1 MGISNDVI
9 TNRLDK
15 KINYGFARTDF
26 DSNKSIAA
34 ESLTSPIPNPSHNL
48 WMDSDLI
55 PTVPPLTNTSEVAV
69 YKYNSNA
76 SQGSSVG
83 DVEGVFEF
91 TVDGTVQNKRSWL
104 MHSTPGDTTTDILTD
119 WIRVTYGAQYFP
131 QFVVGPSGAS
141 GNTNLTPSNGYT
153 PIFPVGVAG
162 KEYYFDFEAGLLV
175 FCGTTSPDTFIGSGD
190 SVYMTSGYKYV
201 GVKGFKNANWNSIVT
216 IDYSQLSI
224 PNTPFLS
231 RISEVNRPN
240 NNVDAANVHTLL
252 FDVDSG
258 FALDENNPGEITVR
272 MESTFKTWKIYED
285 SDSLTSD
292 DIIAQAVDTISL
304 FGGNGIK
311 LDAVTTTGNK
321 SLTVNYDDNFIAPL
335 ADLALSADTLKNNEY
350 EKFVTESGDNI
361 MEENGDVTLNLA
373 STVRIVSDLQT
384 GAYYLDYTNFTNIP
398 FGLANTIVVDN
409 AIDTKVD
416 KEFVENLNITSANS
430 ALLND
435 ELPTYYLEY
444 SNFTNTPQDLNQF
457 TNINTNFQNATQ
469 VDAAII
475 NKVDHNFIN
484 NLTGVDADTL
494 GGSTSSTI
502 LSNFK
507 QTTDLS
513 EFLNITSD
521 FQSAAE
527 VEALIDKTHVDA
539 LGVDATHLEG
549 EDGTFYLD
557 YNQFSN
563 TPGNLSDFTNDTN
576 FQNAAE
582 VEALIN
588 KPHVDAL
595 LVNAAQLNGKD
606 ENFYRDYNNLNANVP
621 FIPTNIGSF
630 TEVDSSAAGT
640 GLANSAV
647 LLWISDPNLPL
658 GGSWKPSTLQQVSPG
673 VFSYQNYATTF
684 ANLIPLAGSGSGW
697 DADKLDAQ
705 EGTYYL
711 NYLNFTN
718 TPQDLSDFTNLF
730 NFANTS
736 QVSAA
741 ITTTVN
747 KAHVDA
753 LGINATHLEGEDG
766 TFYLDY
772 NQFSNTPGNLSDF
785 TNDTNFQN
793 AAEVNAAI
801 NAEVT
806 NGYINNLNGVSV
818 HNATQLNNQPASF
831 YLDYNNLNANV
842 PTALSDFSNDLNFQ
856 NITQVNA
863 SIDARVTASFIN
875 NLPGDVDA
883 DKVFGKDKTNL
894 YNFLDGIPQGLQ
906 DLDNTTTNFQNPT
919 QVEALIDKT
928 HVDALGINAAT
939 LEGEDKLFY
948 LDYNQFSNTP
958 GNLSDFTNDTNFQ
971 NVTEVEA
978 LIDSTVTSAF
988 INLRTV
994 NADQLNGFT
1003 YQTLLTNFKQ
1013 SSDLRE
1019 FLNTTSF
1026 ANTTQVEQIIDK
1038 THVDLLNVDAFTL
1051 NTFTATDLLDWNN
1064 FNNIPNGVSYWTN
1077 DSGYQTLS
1085 DVTTTIDKSHV
1096 DALGI
1101 NATELNGQNSNF
1113 YRDYNNLNANVPTAL
1128 SDFSND
1134 LNLQDATD
1142 VDAAIIARVNKS
1154 YVNAL
1159 GIDAT
1164 HLNGRDESNLY
1175 GFLQG
1180 RPVKVSDL
1188 PNDAN
1193 YQNATQVTN
1202 LIDKTHIDAQNVD
1215 AVTLSGKPLSYVLDY
1230 GNILF
1235 TPRNVSYFTN
1245 DAGYQTPSDVL
1256 TLVDKA
1262 HIDAQNVDADTL
1274 DNRDSAFY
1282 RDYNNLNANVPTD
1295 VSHWNNDANYATESY
1310 VDTKVT
1316 DLIDAAPTAL
1326 DTLNELAASLNDD
1339 ANFAST
1345 ITNELATKA
1354 DVSVLGDIDAR
1365 KFKNIIKFRT
1375 QSGDIIVMENGD
1387 VTLNLTSD
1395 DIIMGENTSAEF
1407 SDFYLDYTNFTNTP
1421 QDLSEFTN
1429 LFHFSNTIQVDTAI
1443 DNKVDATYVEGL
1455 GVDPANLSISADD
1468 LTNIDLTNPPTPGQA
1483 LVWHG
1488 GDQAFIPGDVAS
1500 SGGGSSSNFSGS
1512 ANTIPL
1518 GSLVTSEGDTDY
1530 GSQQLQDGASV
1541 LISDQTNITEAF
1553 DILNETLLNI
1563 RNQTYVRDAIFN
1575 KSVTS
1580 DESGHTGH
1588 FHSPVTVSFDSSVAD
1603 TTSTSLTHSWEFEHS
1618 DSVSGASGA
1627 TQYDSAANPTHT
1639 WTQVGT
1645 FKVTHTLT
1653 AGGARFPGSAGS
1665 FSKHIDYVTVTPP
1678 LPIPQFNVNITPDVR
1693 QWNGFN
1699 AISLDGGGTSCTFT
1713 NTSQNSNRF
1722 MWDMGDG
1729 TVYPTGALE
1738 NDPLGNSGTAWTS
1751 VFDITH
1757 TFSGSVDEQFTVKLH
1772 AFHTDHSG
1780 SASDHCISE
1789 IKTNY
1794 ISGYVPVTP
1803 TFTFTT
1809 LQGNNQAPED
1819 NVTAGNANLEGHK
1832 VDFTDTTV
1840 GLGSG
1845 FGQSLQWQ
1853 FSADA
1858 ADGTNIQS
1866 PSGSTGQTSPA
1877 TLGGSVTRYFKRDNT
1892 SAPATISYEVKLLG
1906 INGHSSSPFESTGQ
1920 MVIVDK
1926 DPRAD
1931 FTYTVVNNPSGH
1943 SSYSATNI
1951 GFNFIGYDGL
1961 NYGEFQFTDASENA
1975 DSWDWDYNDDGTS
1988 EASGQSPSSYIYNTP
2003 GTYSVSLIA
2012 SGPTSETATDDTE
2025 TKNNII
2031 IINPAPTAPSGLTGK
2046 TISLPS
2052 SEGISPAICATTTDN
2067 SGGSMPSAGTS
2078 VRRIIDTTV
2087 DSSILSGF
2095 ANMFPSNGNNSGTLN
2110 SFINGSVDSSIAF
2123 TTSTNVGTTG
2133 SLEITAEQDANVSSP
2148 STYPLNF
2155 YKQYKAKISKANS
2168 PGYNTYQ
2175 LTHSDGTS
2183 SNEVGWV
2190 QDDLTDV
2197 PTCLNYGVAENTAN
2211 YRYMSGIPYYNS
2223 GSSVDVTGLQLIN
2236 ITGQTYNSSGPFIT
2250 VDSGGAGTALTTQ
2263 TFDYTAGL
2271 GSAIPN
2277 AGLISAT
2284 NINNLTVNLNGS
2296 GVGIDVLKIKSKNVN
2311 GESAFK
2317 VDNQEIKYWFSSPS
2331 IDETNMTA
2339 FSSVLKRVDLGS
2351 TGATPSYTASDFVST
2366 SAWNSQTSTIV
2377 GTDEAVVL
2385 PDGIN
2390 HDETDYSSFLPVG
2403 PNYSSGRSGTQYF
2416 TVGFNKPQL
2425 SKFGINLTGEITS
2438 MHIALPGT
2446 DLDTTSGLSGWFDAS
2461 QVIGGG
2467 KPGSNGG
2474 NGSDAIGQAG
2484 NNAQLNQSGTQV
2496 VGINFGTWNSSKPG
2510 NQNNCILIRIGIAS
2524 GKSVTAL
2531 SVTNAP

>member
-15 KINYGFARTDF
+15 KINYGVARTAF
-26 DSNKSIAA
+26 DSDKSVIA
-34 ESLTSPIPNPSHNL
+34 ETITSPVPNPSHNL

-55 PTVPPLTNTSEVAV
+55 PSTPPLTNTSEVSV

-76 SQGSSVG
+76 SQGSSTG

-91 TVDGTVQNKRSWL
+91 TVDGTVQNKRSWI
-104 MHSTPGDTTTDILTD
+104 MHSTPGNYATPILTD
-119 WIRVTYGAQYFP
+119 WIRVTYGGQYFP
-131 QFVVGPSGAS
+131 KFKIGPSGAS
-141 GNTNLTPSNGYT
+141 GNTQLTNANGYT
-153 PIFPVGVAG
+153 PIYPVGVAG
-162 KEYYFDFEAGLLV
+162 KEFYFDFEAGVLV
-175 FCGTTSPDTFIGSGD
+175 FCGTTSPDTFISSGN
-190 SVYMTSGYKYV
+190 SVYMDVGYRYV
-201 GVKGFKNANWNSIVT
+201 GVKGFKNANWNNIVT

-224 PNTPFLS
+224 PDTPWLT
-231 RISEVNRPN
+231 RVAEVNRPTTN
-240 NNVDAANVHTLL
+240 IDSANVHTLL

-285 SDSLTSD
+285 TDSLTSD

-321 SLTVNYDDNFIAPL
+321 SLTVNYDSDFTAPL
-335 ADLALSADTLKNNEY
+335 SDLALQAKTFENNEY
-350 EKFVTESGDNI
+350 EKFITESGDNI
-361 MEENGDVTLNLA
+361 MEENGPTSSNLP
-373 STVRIVSDLQT
+373 STVRIVSDLKT
-384 GAYYLDYTNFTNIP
+384 GAYYLDYTNFTNVP
-398 FGLANTIVVDN
+398 HGLANTQDI
-409 AIDTKVD
+409 IDTVSKT
-416 KEFVENLNITSANS
+416 FVENLNITSANS
-430 ALLND
+430 TLLANN
-435 ELPTYYLEY
+435 TASHYLDY
-444 SNFTNTPQDLNQF
+444 SNFTGTPTDLNQF
-457 TNINTNFQNATQ
+457 SNINTDFQNATQ
-469 VDAAII
+469 VDTAIDAKVNISHI
-475 NKVDHNFIN
+475 NSLSGI
-484 NLTGVDADTL
+484 LDADTL
-494 GGSTSSTI
+494 DGDTPATL

-513 EFLNITSD
+513 EFLNITSN
-521 FQSAAE
+521 FQNAAQ
-527 VEALIDKTHVDA
+527 VEALIDKTHVDE
-539 LGVDATHLEG
+539 LGIDAVKL
-549 EDGTFYLD
+549 DGQD
-557 YNQFSN
+557 
-563 TPGNLSDFTNDTN
+563 SD
-576 FQNAAE
+576 
-582 VEALIN
+582 
-588 KPHVDAL
+588 
-595 LVNAAQLNGKD
+595 
-606 ENFYRDYNNLNANVP
+606 FYRDYNNLNANVP
-621 FIPTNIGSF
+621 TIPTNIGDF
-630 TEVDSSAAGT
+630 AEVDSSAVGT
-640 GLANSAV
+640 GLANSVV
-647 LLWISDPNLPL
+647 LLWIANSSLST
-658 GGSWKPSTLQQVSPG
+658 GGSWKPSQFNQVASG
-673 VFSYQNYATTF
+673 TFSYQDYGNVF
-684 ANLIPLAGSGSGW
+684 SNLLAHDGPGSGF
-697 DADKLDAQ
+697 DADKLDGE
-705 EGTYYL
+705 EG
-711 NYLNFTN
+711 
-718 TPQDLSDFTNLF
+718 
-730 NFANTS
+730 A
-736 QVSAA
+736 
-741 ITTTVN
+741 
-747 KAHVDA
+747 
-753 LGINATHLEGEDG
+753 
-766 TFYLDY
+766 FYR
-772 NQFSNTPGNLSDF
+772 
-785 TNDTNFQN
+785 
-793 AAEVNAAI
+793 
-801 NAEVT
+801 
-806 NGYINNLNGVSV
+806 
-818 HNATQLNNQPASF
+818 
-831 YLDYNNLNANV
+831 DYNNLNANV
-842 PTALSDFSNDLNFQ
+842 PTSLSDFSNSTTNFQ
-856 NITQVNA
+856 NATQVNTAIHTEITNTYINNLTGVSVHNSTQLDNKPA
-863 SIDARVTASFIN
+863 SWYLDYNKLNYTPTDLNQFSNINTDFQNSTQVDTAIDSKVTASFIN
-875 NLPGDVDA
+875 SLPGDVDA

-894 YNFLDGIPQGLQ
+894 YLHLDNIPQGLQ
-906 DLDNTTTNFQNPT
+906 DLDNTTTNFQNAT
-919 QVEALIDKT
+919 QVEALINKS
-928 HVDALGINAAT
+928 HVDTLGVNAATLGTFDLTNLYNNLDGIPTNLNEFSNVDTDFQSEAQVNTQIHTTVTESYINNMHLNADSFGGYTPTTLLSNFTNTTDLSEFLNVTSDFQSEAQVEQKIIDDVNTGFVNDLNIDAYSVGTVPLSDLQNYNLLNNKPENLNEFSNVNTDFQSGAQVSQKIIAEVDKNFVDALKVDANTVFGGLTQNNLYNSLANIPTGLEDLDNTSTDFQSGAQVSQKIIDEVDVDFVNDLGINAIELSGHGVGTLYGQLQGRPTHLEDLNNTNTNFQSESDVISLIDRDYINNLTGSDGKGIDAELFDGKTAT
-939 LEGEDKLFY
+939 FYRDYGNLLFAPGNLSDFENDRDFLNEAGVLAVVTTSHINSLAVDAET
-948 LDYNQFSNTP
+948 LDNKDSNFFRDYSNLNANVPT
-958 GNLSDFTNDTNFQ
+958 NLSDFTNDLSYA
-971 NVTEVEA
+971 TETYVDSKVLD
-978 LIDSTVTSAF
+978 LIDSA
-988 INLRTV
+988 
-994 NADQLNGFT
+994 
-1003 YQTLLTNFKQ
+1003 
-1013 SSDLRE
+1013 
-1019 FLNTTSF
+1019 
-1026 ANTTQVEQIIDK
+1026 
-1038 THVDLLNVDAFTL
+1038 
-1051 NTFTATDLLDWNN
+1051 
-1064 FNNIPNGVSYWTN
+1064 P
-1077 DSGYQTLS
+1077 
-1085 DVTTTIDKSHV
+1085 
-1096 DALGI
+1096 DAL
-1101 NATELNGQNSNF
+1101 N
-1113 YRDYNNLNANVPTAL
+1113 
-1128 SDFSND
+1128 
-1134 LNLQDATD
+1134 
-1142 VDAAIIARVNKS
+1142 
-1154 YVNAL
+1154 
-1159 GIDAT
+1159 
-1164 HLNGRDESNLY
+1164 
-1175 GFLQG
+1175 
-1180 RPVKVSDL
+1180 
-1188 PNDAN
+1188 
-1193 YQNATQVTN
+1193 
-1202 LIDKTHIDAQNVD
+1202 
-1215 AVTLSGKPLSYVLDY
+1215 
-1230 GNILF
+1230 
-1235 TPRNVSYFTN
+1235 
-1245 DAGYQTPSDVL
+1245 
-1256 TLVDKA
+1256 
-1262 HIDAQNVDADTL
+1262 
-1274 DNRDSAFY
+1274 
-1282 RDYNNLNANVPTD
+1282 
-1295 VSHWNNDANYATESY
+1295 
-1310 VDTKVT
+1310 
-1316 DLIDAAPTAL
+1316 
-1326 DTLNELAASLNDD
+1326 TLNELAQSLNDD
-1339 ANFAST
+1339 SNFAGT
-1345 ITNELATKA
+1345 VTNQLALKA
-1354 DVSVLGDIDAR
+1354 DISILGDVDAR
-1365 KFKNIIKFRT
+1365 KLKNLTRFQT
-1375 QSGDIIVMENGD
+1375 QSGDTIVEENGAT
-1387 VTLNLTSD
+1387 VNNIVSNN
-1395 DIIMGENTSAEF
+1395 IILGEDSSSQF
-1407 SDFYLDYTNFTNTP
+1407 SDYYLDYSNFTNTP
-1421 QDLSEFTN
+1421 QDLSDFTN
-1429 LFHFSNTIQVDTAI
+1429 LSNFANTVEVDAAI
-1443 DNKVDATYVEGL
+1443 DTKVNASYVEGL
-1455 GVDPANLSISADD
+1455 GLDPDNLSISANNLID
-1468 LTNIDLTNPPTPGQA
+1468 IDLTITPTPGQA

-1488 GDQAFIPGDVAS
+1488 GDQAFVPGDVAS

-1518 GSLVTSEGDTDY
+1518 GALVTSEGDTDY

-1653 AGGARFPGSAGS
+1653 AGGARFVGSAGS

-1738 NDPLGNSGTAWTS
+1738 NDPLGTSGTPWTS

-1892 SAPATISYEVKLLG
+1892 SAPTTISYEVKLLG

-1920 MVIVDK
+1920 MVVVDK

-2012 SGPTSETATDDTE
+2012 SGPTSETATDDKE

-2123 TTSTNVGTTG
+2123 TTSTNIGTTG

-2223 GSSVDVTGLQLIN
+2223 GSSVDVTGLQIIN

-2250 VDSGGAGTALTTQ
+2250 VDSGGAGTALSTQ

-2277 AGLISAT
+2277 AGLTSAT

-2296 GVGIDVLKIKSKNVN
+2296 GVGTDVLKIKSKNVN
-2311 GESAFK
+2311 GESSFK

-2331 IDETNMTA
+2331 MDETNMTA
-2339 FSSVLKRVDLGS
+2339 FSGVLKRVNLGL
-2351 TGATPSYTASDFVST
+2351 TGATPSYTAADFFNT
-2366 SAWNSQTSTIV
+2366 APWNSQTSLV
-2377 GTDEAVVL
+2377 GTDEAVMT
-2385 PDGIN
+2385 PNGFE
-2390 HDETDYSSFLPVG
+2390 HDVTDYSTFLPVG
-2403 PNYSSGRSGTQYF
+2403 PDYSSGRSGTQYV
-2416 TVGFNKPQL
+2416 TVAFKESYKNKFAITITGSVSEGYVAMPGHQDL
-2425 SKFGINLTGEITS
+2425 DNSSGLNGWFKLDQETPLFGIVGTVTPPSGRSVSGVDGCIKAGSSVLQKNTNTTQTLQVALNASTSEQNTGSYQGAYTV
-2438 MHIALPGT
+2438 PYT
-2446 DLDTTSGLSGWFDAS
+2446 
-2461 QVIGGG
+2461 
-2467 KPGSNGG
+2467 
-2474 NGSDAIGQAG
+2474 
-2484 NNAQLNQSGTQV
+2484 
-2496 VGINFGTWNSSKPG
+2496 
-2510 NQNNCILIRIGIAS
+2510 ILIRFGLTS
-2524 GKSVTAL
+2524 GQSITAL
-2531 SVTNAP
+2531 SVSEGA